1 MTAGGTA
8 DAGAVTGAEEPDD
21 DGVEEQDW
29 DEGTSETLE
38 AVGRHL
44 RKWRERAGLSR
55 AELGEQIGYTEHQVE
70 AVERGRRIPKP
81 AFLDGSDV
89 ALGADGMIAEFKKD
103 VEQVRYPKKVRD
115 LTRLETDAAE
125 MGAYAAHHIH
135 GLFQT
140 EEYMRALYRMH
151 RPMLDED
158 HIERNVSAR
167 LARQRVFERRPA
179 PFLSFVQEEI
189 TLRRPVGGRMVMR
202 NQLERL
208 LEVGQLRNVEIQ
220 VMPTD
225 REDHAGLSGGSFML
239 LDPHH
244 GPKVAHAE
252 GALFS
257 RVTSER
263 KHVRVLEARY
273 GIIRAQA
280 LNPRESLAFID
291 KVLGET

>member
-1 MTAGGTA
+1 VRPEVVIMAGGTA
-8 DAGAVTGAEEPDD
+8 DTVTGAEEPGQ
-21 DGVEEQDW
+21 DGSEERDW
-29 DEGTSETLE
+29 D
-38 AVGRHL
+38 
-44 RKWRERAGLSR
+44 
-55 AELGEQIGYTEHQVE
+55 E

-81 AFLDGSDV
+81 AFLDGADA
-89 ALGADGMIAEFKKD
+89 ALGAGGMIAEFKED
-103 VEQVRYPKKVRD
+103 VEKARYPKKVRD
-115 LTRLETDAAE
+115 LTRLESDAAE
-125 MGAYAAHHIH
+125 MGAYAAHQIH
-135 GLFQT
+135 GLLQT
-140 EEYMRALYRMH
+140 QAYSEALYRMH

-158 HIERNVSAR
+158 YIERNVAAR
-167 LARQRVFERRPA
+167 MARQTVFERRPA
-179 PFLSFVQEEI
+179 PFVSFAQEEI

-202 NQLERL
+202 SQLERL

-244 GPKVAHAE
+244 GPKVSHSE

-257 RVTSER
+257 RVTAER

-291 KVLGET
+291 KVRGET